1 MLIYYYY
8 EHPQRQN
15 IILRTELRNHRKGAD
30 KLGKVTWKPGT
41 MLYPIPPV
49 MVSCGTMERPNV
61 ITVAWTGIVNSDPA
75 MTYISVRPERY
86 SHGLITA
93 SSEFVINL
101 TTEALIWTADY
112 CGVKSGRDIDK
123 FALPSITAIPASEVS
138 APMIEESPLSL
149 ECRVDRILRLGTHD
163 MFLSK
168 IVAVNADEKLIDSHG
183 RLHLEKARLVATSH
197 GKYFS
202 LGRQIG
208 TFGYSVKKKK

>member
-1 MLIYYYY
+1 
-8 EHPQRQN
+8 
-15 IILRTELRNHRKGAD
+15 
-30 KLGKVTWKPGT
+30 LGKVTWKPGT

-49 MVSCGTMERPNV
+49 MVSCGTMEKPNV

-86 SHGLITA
+86 SHELIMA

-101 TTEALIWTADY
+101 TTEPLMWTADY

-123 FALPSITAIPASEVS
+123 FSLPAITAIAASEVS
-138 APMIEESPLSL
+138 APMIEESPINI

-168 IVAVNADEKLIDSHG
+168 IIAVNADEKLIDSHG
-183 RLHLEKARLVATSH
+183 KLQLEKARLVATSH

-208 TFGYSVKKKK
+208 TFGYSVKKKR